1 MALWIIGIL
10 AILVIV
16 ATCLPVTTKYYSR
29 YLVKLRYWNILIIFL
44 IYVLFDVWF
53 LTAISM
59 TDEKVWWIFILI
71 NISGITAI
79 YRTYKEIKNINKK

>member
-44 IYVLFDVWF
+44 I
-53 LTAISM
+53 
-59 TDEKVWWIFILI
+59 
-71 NISGITAI
+71 
-79 YRTYKEIKNINKK
+79 

>member
-1 MALWIIGIL
+1 MDNRDLGNSCDSCDMFTSNYKIL
-10 AILVIV
+10 FTLFGQIKILE
-16 ATCLPVTTKYYSR
+16 YF
-29 YLVKLRYWNILIIFL
+29 NFLIIFL

-53 LTAISM
+53 LTTISM

>member
-53 LTAISM
+53 LTI
-59 TDEKVWWIFILI
+59 WWIFILI